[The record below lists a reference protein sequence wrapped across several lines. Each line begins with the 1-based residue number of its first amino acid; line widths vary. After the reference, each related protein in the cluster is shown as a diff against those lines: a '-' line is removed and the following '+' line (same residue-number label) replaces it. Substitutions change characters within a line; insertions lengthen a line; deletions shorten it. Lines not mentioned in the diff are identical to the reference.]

1 MDMINTGRSAVDRE
15 GQAFLASEIRDLLSN
30 SFKGQRLAVYELRQ
44 QINEQSQ
51 QEVTLA
57 QVQEA
62 LTEIS
67 NENLSITFNRS
78 TGSINVA

>member
-1 MDMINTGRSAVDRE
+1 MINTGRSAVDRE

>member
-15 GQAFLASEIRDLLSN
+15 GLAFLVSEIRDLLSN
-30 SFKGQRLAVYELRQ
+30 SFRGRRVTVYELRQ

-51 QEVTLA
+51 QEVSLV

-67 NENLSITFNRS
+67 NEDLSIAFNKT
-78 TGSINVA
+78 TGSINVG